1 MKKGYNVIISGV
13 GGQGIILASEL
24 LALAAMEAG
33 YDVKKSEVH
42 GMSQRGGDV
51 VSHVRFSDK
60 VYSPLIEQG
69 TCDLILAFE
78 KAEALRYLHYLKPE
92 DGVVV
97 MNDLEIIPLP
107 VTAGE
112 DTYPENVEETIRKY
126 ANLVVVNA
134 IDRAK
139 ELGNPRVANTIMLG
153 VASKFFDIPEDV
165 WLRVISNRVPKKT
178 IEVNRKAFQ
187 LGREIA
193 ESELKK

>member
-1 MKKGYNVIISGV
+1 MKSYNVIIAGV

-51 VSHVRFSDK
+51 VSHVRFSEK

-78 KAEALRYLHYLKPE
+78 KAEALRYLHYLKPGE
-92 DGVVV
+92 GVVV

-112 DTYPENVEETIRKY
+112 DTYPENVEETIRNY
-126 ANLVVVNA
+126 ANLVVVDA
-134 IDRAK
+134 IKRAK

-153 VASKFFDIPEDV
+153 VASRFFDIPEDV
-165 WLRVISNRVPKKT
+165 WIRVISNRVPRKT

-187 LGREIA
+187 LGRSI
-193 ESELKK
+193 S

>member
-1 MKKGYNVIISGV
+1 MKKGYNVIVSGV

-51 VSHVRFSDK
+51 VSHVRFSEK

-78 KAEALRYLHYLKPE
+78 KAEALRYLHYLKPNN
-92 DGVVV
+92 GVVI

-107 VTAGE
+107 VTAGQ
-112 DTYPENVEETIRKY
+112 DTYPENIEETIRKY
-126 ANLVVVNA
+126 ANLVVINA
-134 IDRAK
+134 IKKAN

-153 VASKFFDIPEDV
+153 VASKFFDIPVDV
-165 WLRVISNRVPKKT
+165 WIRVITNRVPKKT
-178 IEVNRKAFQ
+178 VEINKKAFE
-187 LGREIA
+187 LGRDI
-193 ESELKK
+193 ELDF

>member
-1 MKKGYNVIISGV
+1 MKKGYNVIVSGV

-51 VSHVRFSDK
+51 VSHVRFSEK

-92 DGVVV
+92 DGVVI
-97 MNDLEIIPLP
+97 MNDLKIIPLP
-107 VTAGE
+107 VTAGQ
-112 DTYPENVEETIRKY
+112 DTYPENIEATIKKY
-126 ANLVVVNA
+126 ANLVVVDA
-134 IDRAK
+134 IGMANR
-139 ELGNPRVANTIMLG
+139 LGNPRVANTIMLG
-153 VASKFFDIPEDV
+153 VASKFFDIPESI
-165 WLRVISNRVPKKT
+165 WIKVITNRVPKKT
-178 IEVNRKAFQ
+178 IEINKKAFK
-187 LGREIA
+187 LG
-193 ESELKK
+193 SELKIDF